1 MGCGRA
7 RGVIRSYIGL
17 SPTQYLREVRLR
29 RVREDLSREENRD
42 RTVSEIAGGWGFTH
56 MGRFSHYYSDRF
68 GELPSETLR
77 GT

>member
-1 MGCGRA
+1 M
-7 RGVIRSYIGL
+7 
-17 SPTQYLREVRLR
+17 
-29 RVREDLSREENRD
+29 REDLSRDENHD

-68 GELPSETLR
+68 GELPSDTLR